1 VIVSWVTQDEPG
13 SKTVLYWAENSGLKK
28 IAEGFIVTYKFY
40 NYTSGYIH
48 HCTIEDLEVC
58 SMLKIPTQEYS
69 L

>member
-28 IAEGFIVTYKFY
+28 LADGFIVTYKYY

-48 HCTIEDLEVC
+48 HCTIEDLEVR
-58 SMLKIPTQEYS
+58 SMLKVLTQEYS

>member
-1 VIVSWVTQDEPG
+1 VSWVTQDEPG

-28 IAEGFIVTYKFY
+28 LADGFIVTYKYY

-48 HCTIEDLEVC
+48 HCTIEDLEVR
-58 SMLKIPTQEYS
+58 SMLKVLTQEYS